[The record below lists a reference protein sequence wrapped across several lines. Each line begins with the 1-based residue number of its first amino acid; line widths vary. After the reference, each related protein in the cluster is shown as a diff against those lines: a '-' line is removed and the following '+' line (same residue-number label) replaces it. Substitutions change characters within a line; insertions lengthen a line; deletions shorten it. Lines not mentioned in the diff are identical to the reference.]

1 MGEREGQ
8 GVGGKVGRR
17 EGRGRGREKALSP
30 LTTMHTGTNFLC
42 QPLNS
47 MPPQLLRIPLCDQQ
61 KTHLR
66 SSSRWCHLPRKWT
79 LFLPQLTE
87 YGLLC
92 SCMNLTSLS
101 SPSVS
106 TPGSFC
112 TEERKRLCSAQL
124 SHPHADLLGR
134 KQRIMK
140 KTSAT
145 TWAIDVNKVTRED
158 ASWRSSLV
166 RDLVWQEVRP

>member
-1 MGEREGQ
+1 MEENGRKGGSGGGREGGQEGGKREREREGIIPINYN
-8 GVGGKVGRR
+8 
-17 EGRGRGREKALSP
+17 AYWDHL
-30 LTTMHTGTNFLC
+30 LC

-106 TPGSFC
+106 TPGLILYRGEKETLFSTIKPPTRRF
-112 TEERKRLCSAQL
+112 TRQKTKNNEENICHHLGNWRK
-124 SHPHADLLGR
+124 
-134 KQRIMK
+134 
-140 KTSAT
+140 
-145 TWAIDVNKVTRED
+145 
-158 ASWRSSLV
+158 
-166 RDLVWQEVRP
+166 